1 MAEISIIN
9 SLDEL
14 VGRKVTI
21 KDEDNDWNIEYFIV
35 LGFEITLS
43 ESFPYDLNIVA
54 SLLPNE
60 FDGYTPTSENV
71 CYLSI
76 YELIFNL

>member
-35 LGFEITLS
+35 LDFEITLS
-43 ESFPYDLNIVA
+43 E
-54 SLLPNE
+54 
-60 FDGYTPTSENV
+60 
-71 CYLSI
+71 
-76 YELIFNL
+76 